1 MKKYLKSFFH
11 RGLIFGGFGPIVVAI
26 IFFILSYT
34 VEDFSLSGR
43 EVFLAV
49 ISTYLLAFLHAG
61 ASIFNQM
68 EELSLAKATLLHFLT
83 LYLAYTVCYL
93 VNSWLEFK
101 LTVLLIYTA
110 IFAAVYLSVWLT
122 VLITL
127 RITQKRMNASLE
139 KNGASVKE

>member
-11 RGLIFGGFGPIVVAI
+11 RGLIFGGFGPIIVAI

-43 EVFLAV
+43 EAFLAV

-110 IFAAVYLSVWLT
+110 IFVVGYIAVWLT
-122 VLITL
+122 VMIALGIT
-127 RITQKRMNASLE
+127 RKKMNEGLE
-139 KNGASVKE
+139 KKRGES